1 MARWTV
7 FPSWLRDLKSMDM
20 YRGKITKVVLLSKKF
35 CILWYRH
42 TKTCRESNRTIAL
55 VLFLVQILP
64 TQWTISFLWPDH
76 EKKIVNQYVLGALVI
91 IQYHIIHLSLKV
103 YFQLDRNPPKRS
115 RTQWRNYISQLAWQ
129 CLWLPWE
136 EMENIAV
143 GREMWN
149 TLLSLQ
155 LTLTFDKQKKWDVW
169 HTNKNVTVQ
178 LKDL

>member
-1 MARWTV
+1 
-7 FPSWLRDLKSMDM
+7 M
-20 YRGKITKVVLLSKKF
+20 YRGKITKVVLLSKKL

-55 VLFLVQILP
+55 VQILSK
-64 TQWTISFLWPDH
+64 QWTISFYFCNQIL
-76 EKKIVNQYVLGALVI
+76 KKNSESVCPRGTGHHTIPYNPPFFEGLLPARQ
-91 IQYHIIHLSLKV
+91 K
-103 YFQLDRNPPKRS
+103 PPKRS
-115 RTQWRNYISQLAWQ
+115 RTQWRNYVSQLEWQ

-136 EMENIAV
+136 EMKNIAV

-169 HTNKNVTVQ
+169 HTNKNVTV
-178 LKDL
+178 